1 MRYSNHEL
9 AKRYIEKSKL
19 IGKDIMKLRLID
31 DDRVVLDEVMDKV
44 DSGRLIIPGFITD
57 IKGMKRWYIKGPLD
71 GCNYSEVYIDN
82 ICGEYR
88 DYSYL
93 CSGMLSD
100 KLMVIIKHP
109 EYVGRLVGLFYENK
123 NMEVVSIASEGGGV
137 VDLRNVTDTSLM
149 FSDCKNLIGID
160 LNNINFGKVERMIDM
175 FSGCEKLECIEL
187 KGIDSSNLKL
197 IRDIFNRCYNLR
209 SIDLRALDL
218 SSVEDID
225 KMCYECSNLESIKF
239 NSDIEI
245 NNVRSMS
252 SAFMNC
258 KELRE
263 LDLSMFNTQ
272 YVENM
277 EKLFLNCN
285 KLVKLDVRRF
295 NTKNVKKMDA
305 IFKWCS
311 SLKELK
317 IKEIDMRNVQ
327 IGYRCDN
334 GIKYLTGDTNSEILK
349 GVEIKDRNRL
359 EYTRSDYE
367 NRRRWNRQG

>member
-1 MRYSNHEL
+1 
-9 AKRYIEKSKL
+9 
-19 IGKDIMKLRLID
+19 
-31 DDRVVLDEVMDKV
+31 
-44 DSGRLIIPGFITD
+44 
-57 IKGMKRWYIKGPLD
+57 
-71 GCNYSEVYIDN
+71 
-82 ICGEYR
+82 
-88 DYSYL
+88 
-93 CSGMLSD
+93 
-100 KLMVIIKHP
+100 
-109 EYVGRLVGLFYENK
+109 
-123 NMEVVSIASEGGGV
+123 
-137 VDLRNVTDTSLM
+137 
-149 FSDCKNLIGID
+149 
-160 LNNINFGKVERMIDM
+160 
-175 FSGCEKLECIEL
+175 
-187 KGIDSSNLKL
+187 
-197 IRDIFNRCYNLR
+197 
-209 SIDLRALDL
+209 
-218 SSVEDID
+218 
-225 KMCYECSNLESIKF
+225 MCYECSNLESIKF

-295 NTKNVKKMDA
+295 NTKNVKKMDD

-334 GIKYLTGDTNSEILK
+334 GIQYLTADTNSEILK

-359 EYTRSDYE
+359 EYTRSDYG